1 MSSQVNSY
9 YEIYSGTIF
18 KKFLV
23 FDLNFTPNRNLSFPR
38 FFFLSNWSF
47 RCCRFL
53 LLSCWLP
60 LVVFYARPCEC
71 KLCNCLLIRG
81 NVFSFLFLWNLV
93 VLWLVLMIAI
103 LLLRLLPLGLFLR
116 SPLVREFIRF
126 FLWVRFLAI
135 FGLLLLPGFVTG
147 VRFLN
152 HGFWDLSLHLW
163 IKLLGFLHLL
173 LLLFSKIL
181 QSFISFL
188 LLLNLR
194 RLLILLSHLGS
205 ILLLVLL
212 LIRYFLFNHFLVII
226 YHFYQEI
233 LQFFQL

>member
-1 MSSQVNSY
+1 MSLQVNSY
-9 YEIYSGTIF
+9 YEIYLGTIF

-23 FDLNFTPNRNLSFPR
+23 FDLNFTPNLNLSFPR
-38 FFFLSNWSF
+38 FFFLSNLSF

-71 KLCNCLLIRG
+71 KLCNYLLIRG
-81 NVFSFLFLWNLV
+81 NAFSFLFLWNLV
-93 VLWLVLMIAI
+93 VLWFVLMIAI

-116 SPLVREFIRF
+116 SPLVRDFIRF
-126 FLWVRFLAI
+126 FLWVRVLAI
-135 FGLLLLPGFVTG
+135 FGLLLLLGFVTG

-163 IKLLGFLHLL
+163 IKLPGFLHLL

-205 ILLLVLL
+205 KLLLVLF
-212 LIRYFLFNHFLVII
+212 LIRYFLFNHFLITI
-226 YHFYQEI
+226 YHFYREI